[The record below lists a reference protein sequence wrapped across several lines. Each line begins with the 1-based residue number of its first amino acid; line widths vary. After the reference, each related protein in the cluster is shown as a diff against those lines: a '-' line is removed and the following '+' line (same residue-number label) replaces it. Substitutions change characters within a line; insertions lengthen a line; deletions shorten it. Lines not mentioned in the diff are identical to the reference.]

1 VISARAISHQYRPDR
16 FALNQISLDIQ
27 AGQWVTL
34 LGRNGSGKSTFAKHL
49 NVLLRLQQGE
59 LTVAGLDAGDEANTW
74 QIRRACGM
82 VFQNPENQFVS
93 SVVGEDVAF
102 GLENYQVTP
111 EAIDEQVAAALAAV
125 GLAGFEN
132 HSPHLL
138 SGGQKQRVAIAGV
151 LALAPNIIVFDE
163 ATSMLDPAG
172 RRDVLTTMR
181 QLHATGT
188 TILAITHH
196 VIEAVSADRVVLL
209 DDGQVIADGPP
220 RDILPRLDLLAAAG
234 IEPPLAVRAYHDLAK
249 HGVQLAE
256 CPLTPEELVAAL
268 CP

>member
-1 VISARAISHQYRPDR
+1 M
-16 FALNQISLDIQ
+16 
-27 AGQWVTL
+27 TL

-59 LTVAGLDAGDEANTW
+59 LTVAELDVKDAKNTW
-74 QIRRACGM
+74 QIRRTCGM

-93 SVVGEDVAF
+93 SVVAEDVAF
-102 GLENYQVTP
+102 GLENYQVAP
-111 EAIDEQVAAALAAV
+111 EAIDEQVAAALSAV

-151 LALAPNIIVFDE
+151 LALAPDIVVFDE

-172 RRDVLTTMR
+172 RRDVLNTMR
-181 QLHATGT
+181 QLHAAGT

-196 VIEAVSADRVVLL
+196 VVEAVVADRVVLL

-220 RDILPRLDLLAAAG
+220 REILSQLDLLAAAG
-234 IEPPLAVRAYHDLAK
+234 LEPPLAVRVYHDLAEQ
-249 HGVQLAE
+249 GVQLPQ